1 MGDQAGH
8 VTLELHPKLRALES
22 RFARSIL
29 TPINDPALSGRQLQ
43 LCIKRDDLLHPVISG
58 NKWRKLKY
66 NLNHALYSGAD
77 TLISMGGAYSNHL
90 HALAFV
96 GKALGIKTRAFV
108 RGEQPAC
115 LNPTLHDLQ
124 KWGMQLEF
132 ISRSDYRQL
141 RQFKAHDSLPDL
153 KPGEYWLP
161 EGGATELA
169 MQGVAEIIPEI
180 DTEFDVLLV
189 ACGTGTT
196 LAGLIAA
203 SPDHAQVLGVAA
215 LKGGD
220 FLYQDVLQLLV
231 ERQTAA
237 RWDIL
242 LDYHC
247 GGFGKITPTLTAFMR
262 QFQERH
268 KVPLEP
274 IYTAKT
280 LLAFYDLVQQGYF
293 KAGSRIILL
302 HTGGLQGWRESP
314 CL

>member
-8 VTLELHPKLRALES
+8 VTVNLHPKLRALES
-22 RFARSIL
+22 CFARSIL

-66 NLNHALYSGAD
+66 ILNDALLRD
-77 TLISMGGAYSNHL
+77 TQTLVSMGGAYSNHL

-96 GKALGIKTRAFV
+96 GKALGIKTRAFI
-108 RGEQPAC
+108 RGEQPAF

-124 KWGMQLEF
+124 NWGMQLQF
-132 ISRSDYRQL
+132 VSRSDYRAL
-141 RQFKAHDSLPDL
+141 REYKSPDSLPDL
-153 KPGEYWLP
+153 NPGDYWLP
-161 EGGATELA
+161 EGGATDLA

-180 DTEFDVLLV
+180 DVKYDVLMV

-203 SPDHAQVLGVAA
+203 APNHVQVLGVAA

-220 FLYQDVLQLLV
+220 FLNQDVRQLLA
-231 ERQTAA
+231 ERPTAA
-237 RWDIL
+237 RWGIL
-242 LDYHC
+242 QDYHC
-247 GGFGKITPTLTAFMR
+247 GGFGKITPALTAFIQ
-262 QFQERH
+262 QFKARH
-268 KVPLEP
+268 DVPLEP

-280 LLAFYDLVQQGYF
+280 LLAFDDLVQQGYF
-293 KAGSRIILL
+293 KAGTRIILL